1 MAQRNDQVFQL
12 SLTEIAFTIAF
23 ILLLLLGYLVYKE
36 ESLRKAAEAELAKVQ
51 SAESATAALDA
62 AKVALKATLQGTG
75 VGSPDEVITKLIAVE
90 DVRAE
95 RDRLKQRVEDLDAK
109 LTALEELRKRLEDA
123 AQAGRP
129 DTTRDEVSTAL
140 ALQDQVRKAI
150 EDAESSAP
158 ATTATEPQPS
168 SKPSSA
174 ASGASAAGS
183 GASGKSAPTAAVAA
197 SKASKSMAAPSLA
210 DAGSSASR
218 ARRDAEAL
226 SKVRQ
231 AIAATG
237 ELKKQ
242 LKAQLNKDLTPGQET
257 QTVRE
262 VVTAAKGFGEL
273 AKTGVNPEQIRR
285 ENSDLR
291 GQVAFLKNRL
301 DARGGRDYPPCWA
314 DEEGK
319 VEFLF
324 SVELKP
330 NAVVVAPAWPPR
342 REAAARALPGMA
354 ELLAGPH
361 SNSDFASRV
370 QGVFN
375 WSKSQ
380 DPECRHYVQ
389 LRSSIADAIQSDR
402 ARLMVEN
409 YFYKTEVRR

>member
-23 ILLLLLGYLVYKE
+23 ILLLLRGYLVFKE

-51 SAESATAALDA
+51 SAEGATAALEA
-62 AKVALKATLQGTG
+62 AKVAINAALQGTG

-95 RDRLKQRVEDLDAK
+95 RDRLKKRVEDLDAK
-109 LTALEELRKRLEDA
+109 LTALEELRKRLEEA
-123 AQAGRP
+123 GRAGRP
-129 DTTRDEVSTAL
+129 DVTSDEVTTAL
-140 ALQDQVRKAI
+140 ALQDQIRKAI
-150 EDAESSAP
+150 EDAESAPPAASAP
-158 ATTATEPQPS
+158 GGAASTTATKAT
-168 SKPSSA
+168 KPA
-174 ASGASAAGS
+174 AGASS
-183 GASGKSAPTAAVAA
+183 PT
-197 SKASKSMAAPSLA
+197 
-210 DAGSSASR
+210 DTGSSASR

-226 SKVRQ
+226 AKVRQ

-242 LKAQLNKDLTPGQET
+242 LKTQLNKDLPPGQEA
-257 QTVRE
+257 QTVRD
-262 VVTAAKGFGEL
+262 VVLAAKGYGEL
-273 AKTGVNPEQIRR
+273 AKTGANPEQIRR

-314 DEEGK
+314 DETGK

-330 NAVVVAPAWPPR
+330 DTVVVTPAWPPR

-361 SNSDFASRV
+361 SNQDFVNRI
-370 QGVFN
+370 QGIFN
-375 WSKSQ
+375 WSKQQ

-389 LRSSIADAIQSDR
+389 LRSSIADAVQSDR
-402 ARLMVEN
+402 ARLLVESF
-409 YFYKTEVRR
+409 FYKTEIRR

>member
-1 MAQRNDQVFQL
+1 MGQRNDQVFQL

-23 ILLLLLGYLVYKE
+23 ILLLLLGYLVFKE

-51 SAESATAALDA
+51 SAEGAAAALDA
-62 AKVALKATLQGTG
+62 AKVAIKATLQGTG

-95 RDRLKQRVEDLDAK
+95 RDRLKKRVEDLDAK
-109 LTALEELRKRLEDA
+109 LTALEELRKRLEE
-123 AQAGRP
+123 AGRASRP
-129 DTTRDEVSTAL
+129 DIASDEVTTAL

-150 EDAESSAP
+150 EEAESAPPAATASAVQP
-158 ATTATEPQPS
+158 AGKA
-168 SKPSSA
+168 
-174 ASGASAAGS
+174 ASAA
-183 GASGKSAPTAAVAA
+183 ASAAA
-197 SKASKSMAAPSLA
+197 SEKTPPAEAATNPTKPIASASSPI

-226 SKVRQ
+226 GKVRQ

-242 LKAQLNKDLTPGQET
+242 LKVQLNKDLPPGQET
-257 QTVRE
+257 QTVRD
-262 VVTAAKGFGEL
+262 VVSAAKGYGEL
-273 AKTGVNPEQIRR
+273 AKAGANPEQIRR

-314 DEEGK
+314 DEDGR

-330 NAVVVAPAWPPR
+330 DTVVVTPAWPPK
-342 REAAARALPGMA
+342 RETAARALPGIA
-354 ELLAGPH
+354 EVLTGTP
-361 SNSDFASRV
+361 SNLDFVNRI
-370 QGVFN
+370 QGIFN
-375 WSKSQ
+375 WSRQQ

-389 LRSSIADAIQSDR
+389 LRSSIADAVQSDR
-402 ARLMVEN
+402 ARLLVERF
-409 YFYKTEVRR
+409 FYKTEVRR

>member
-23 ILLLLLGYLVYKE
+23 ILLLLLGYLVFKE
-36 ESLRKAAEAELAKVQ
+36 ETARKVAEAELAKVQ
-51 SAESATAALDA
+51 SAEGAAAALDA
-62 AKVALKATLQGTG
+62 ARVAIKATLQGTG

-95 RDRLKQRVEDLDAK
+95 RDRLKKRVEDLDAK
-109 LTALEELRKRLEDA
+109 LTALEELRKRLEEA
-123 AQAGRP
+123 GRAGRP
-129 DTTRDEVSTAL
+129 DMTSDEVTTAL

-150 EDAESSAP
+150 EDAERAP
-158 ATTATEPQPS
+158 PAPPA
-168 SKPSSA
+168 SA
-174 ASGASAAGS
+174 AEPTSKAASAGASAPGGS
-183 GASGKSAPTAAVAA
+183 ATATVTKATKPAAGASSPT
-197 SKASKSMAAPSLA
+197 
-210 DAGSSASR
+210 DTGSSESR

-226 SKVRQ
+226 AKVRQ

-242 LKAQLNKDLTPGQET
+242 LKTQLNKDLPPGQEA
-257 QTVRE
+257 QTVRD
-262 VVTAAKGFGEL
+262 VVSAAKGYGEL
-273 AKTGVNPEQIRR
+273 AKAGSNPEQIRR

-314 DEEGK
+314 DETGK

-330 NAVVVAPAWPPR
+330 DTVVLTPAWPPR
-342 REAAARALPGMA
+342 RESAARALPGMA
-354 ELLAGPH
+354 ELLASPH
-361 SNSDFASRV
+361 SNQDFVSRI
-370 QGVFN
+370 QGIFS
-375 WSKSQ
+375 WSRQQ

-389 LRSSIADAIQSDR
+389 LRSSIADAVQSDR
-402 ARLMVEN
+402 ARLLVEN
-409 YFYKTEVRR
+409 FFYKTEVRR

>member
-23 ILLLLLGYLVYKE
+23 ILLLLLGYLVFKE

-51 SAESATAALDA
+51 SAEGATAALEA
-62 AKVALKATLQGTG
+62 AKVAIKAALQGTG

-95 RDRLKQRVEDLDAK
+95 RDRLKKRVEDLDAK
-109 LTALEELRKRLEDA
+109 LTALEELRKRLEEA
-123 AQAGRP
+123 GHAGRP
-129 DTTRDEVSTAL
+129 DVISDEVTTAL
-140 ALQDQVRKAI
+140 ALQDQIRKAI
-150 EDAESSAP
+150 EDAESAPPAASAP
-158 ATTATEPQPS
+158 GGAASTTATKAT
-168 SKPSSA
+168 KPA
-174 ASGASAAGS
+174 AGASS
-183 GASGKSAPTAAVAA
+183 TT
-197 SKASKSMAAPSLA
+197 
-210 DAGSSASR
+210 DTGSSASR

-226 SKVRQ
+226 AKVRQ

-242 LKAQLNKDLTPGQET
+242 LKTQLNKDLPPGQEA
-257 QTVRE
+257 QTVRD
-262 VVTAAKGFGEL
+262 VVSAAKGYGEL
-273 AKTGVNPEQIRR
+273 AKAGANPEQIRR

-314 DEEGK
+314 DETGK

-330 NAVVVAPAWPPR
+330 DTVVVTPAWPPR

-361 SNSDFASRV
+361 SNQDFVNRI
-370 QGVFN
+370 QGIFN
-375 WSKSQ
+375 WSRQQ

-389 LRSSIADAIQSDR
+389 LRSSIADAVQSDR
-402 ARLMVEN
+402 ARLLVESF
-409 YFYKTEVRR
+409 FYKTEIRR

>member
-23 ILLLLLGYLVYKE
+23 ILLLLLGYLVFKE

-51 SAESATAALDA
+51 SAEGAAAALDA
-62 AKVALKATLQGTG
+62 ARVAIKATLQGTG

-95 RDRLKQRVEDLDAK
+95 RDRLKKRVEDLDAK
-109 LTALEELRKRLEDA
+109 LTALEELRKRLEE
-123 AQAGRP
+123 AGRASRP
-129 DTTRDEVSTAL
+129 DMTSDEVTTAL

-150 EDAESSAP
+150 EEAESAPPEVPASAVQP
-158 ATTATEPQPS
+158 AGKA
-168 SKPSSA
+168 
-174 ASGASAAGS
+174 ASAA
-183 GASGKSAPTAAVAA
+183 ASAAA
-197 SKASKSMAAPSLA
+197 STKTAPAEAATNPTKPIAASSSPIETGL
-210 DAGSSASR
+210 SASR

-226 SKVRQ
+226 GKVRQ

-242 LKAQLNKDLTPGQET
+242 LKLQLNRDLPPGQEA
-257 QTVRE
+257 QTVRDL
-262 VVTAAKGFGEL
+262 VSAAKGYGEL
-273 AKTGVNPEQIRR
+273 AKAGANPEQIRR
-285 ENSDLR
+285 ENADLR

-314 DEEGK
+314 DEDGK

-330 NAVVVAPAWPPR
+330 DTVVVTPAWPPR
-342 REAAARALPGMA
+342 RETAARALPGIA
-354 ELLAGPH
+354 EVLTGPH
-361 SNSDFASRV
+361 SNQDFVTRI
-370 QGVFN
+370 QGIFN
-375 WSKSQ
+375 WSRQQ

-389 LRSSIADAIQSDR
+389 LRSSIADAVQSDR
-402 ARLMVEN
+402 ARLLVERF
-409 YFYKTEVRR
+409 FYKTEVRR